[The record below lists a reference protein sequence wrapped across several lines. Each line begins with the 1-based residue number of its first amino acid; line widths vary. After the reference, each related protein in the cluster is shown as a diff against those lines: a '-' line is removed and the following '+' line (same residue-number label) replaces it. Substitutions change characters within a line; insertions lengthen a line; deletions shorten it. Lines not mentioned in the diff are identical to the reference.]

1 MCSNIA
7 WPIVGLCLL
16 LAGCGTTAP
25 RTEQNATI
33 TTETPRPEANLATG
47 MMPISVA
54 DRLKKP
60 DLPIHPNQAEQGAY
74 SYWLICLPCHGDRG
88 QGLTDEWRAVFGP
101 EDQNCWQSK
110 CHAPNH
116 PPQGFEIPRTIPPVL
131 GPSALTRLS
140 TAQDL
145 YRVIADTMPLW
156 DPDHISDEDAWNLTA
171 YLMRE
176 RKVLPARITLNA
188 GNASVFRLHG
198 VTLTGDDERLAVA
211 IVALLLILSA
221 LAFAF
226 RRPAVR

>member
-1 MCSNIA
+1 
-7 WPIVGLCLL
+7 
-16 LAGCGTTAP
+16 
-25 RTEQNATI
+25 
-33 TTETPRPEANLATG
+33 

-211 IVALLLILSA
+211 IVALLLIVSA